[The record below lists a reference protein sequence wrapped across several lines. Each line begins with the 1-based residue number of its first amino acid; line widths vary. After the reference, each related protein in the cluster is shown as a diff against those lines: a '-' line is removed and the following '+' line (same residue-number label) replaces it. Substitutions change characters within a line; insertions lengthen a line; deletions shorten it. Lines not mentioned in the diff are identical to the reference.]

1 MRIIVFYW
9 RKVQTQWFGVSFT
22 EKVTKSEFL
31 KNTGRLL
38 WLAVKIIVIA
48 YALYNATAGGG
59 VLYQGF

>member
-1 MRIIVFYW
+1 
-9 RKVQTQWFGVSFT
+9 VQTQWFGVSFT